1 MVEEWHVTS
10 KKQHAGWGTHW
21 CSYPWKIPST
31 IRLILGCQLHE
42 AGSCL
47 AQRISRTYR
56 SAWHVGAESQMIM
69 SCLEV
74 GDKVWHESQNQ
85 RLLLVTQME
94 KEARF
99 ERAEALYRQQ
109 DGGGRRKGKES

>member
-1 MVEEWHVTS
+1 
-10 KKQHAGWGTHW
+10 
-21 CSYPWKIPST
+21 
-31 IRLILGCQLHE
+31 
-42 AGSCL
+42 
-47 AQRISRTYR
+47 
-56 SAWHVGAESQMIM
+56 MIM